1 MTARA
6 LVLVPFVLVSSIG
19 PGFFFLRRT
28 RWNPLEKICGSIALS
43 LLIVGG
49 LSFAVYV
56 SGLPSWGYYGITAIV
71 AGMTL
76 AGADAWGLTRGHYVR
91 RTAAAFGLLV
101 IWTLGLQALIRH
113 YSGGDWCCDW
123 VEHYQRSLFFLE
135 RWPRDFRFID
145 RYPLTTRPPLMN
157 LVCAYF
163 LANVGKEFA
172 LYQIAFSLVNLFVF
186 FPCCLFARRFAP
198 RVKQL
203 ALLVAVFLAFNPM
216 FFMNTTF
223 AWTKALTAFFVVLS
237 VWLYLAGWRKNDRT
251 RISAAFICLSA
262 GLLVHFSALP
272 YAVFLGLAYL
282 TSIWRW
288 QHHRARALAIV
299 ALPAV
304 AIGLV
309 WLAWSIVEYGTGTTF
324 TANATVAGAASG
336 DLNDNL
342 LRIGSNTWHTFRPY
356 IFPGQPEDS
365 TLRRLTD
372 RTFTFYQE
380 NFLGA
385 IGSINAYAVVAILV
399 ATLGRAR
406 SGIPLRERRF
416 WWAFIPFSIL
426 VGIAIDGETSP
437 SGVANICLQPLVY
450 LGVALVAA
458 RYILLSRGARILIW
472 AGVLTDFILGIALEV
487 HMESQMRM
495 WARTPNWD
503 WKQREHLVYL
513 GDLLETSAT
522 TVRAVLLVAALCGL
536 AYLGRLAFASP
547 ADGLP
552 RRTPSRDARHSRL
565 QG

>member
-1 MTARA
+1 MTGRA
-6 LVLVPFVLVSSIG
+6 LVFVPFVLVFSFG
-19 PGFFFLRRT
+19 PGFLFLRRM
-28 RWNPLEKICGSIALS
+28 RWNPMEKICGSIALS
-43 LLIVGG
+43 LLIIGG
-49 LSFAVYV
+49 LSFAVYL
-56 SGLPSWGYYGITAIV
+56 SGLPSWGYYGITAV
-71 AGMTL
+71 AGALTL
-76 AGADAWGLTRGHYVR
+76 AGADGWGLIGDHHVR

-135 RWPRDFRFID
+135 RWPREFRFID

-163 LANVGKEFA
+163 LANVGEEFA
-172 LYQIAFSLVNLFVF
+172 LYQIAFSLLNLLVF

-198 RVKQL
+198 RVKHL
-203 ALLVAVFLAFNPM
+203 PLLVAIFLAFNPM

-223 AWTKALTAFFVVLS
+223 AWTKALAAFFIVLS
-237 VWLYLAGWRKNDRT
+237 VWLYLAGWRKNDRR

-282 TSIWRW
+282 TSIWWW
-288 QHHRARALAIV
+288 QNHRARALAIV
-299 ALPAV
+299 ALPAIAV
-304 AIGLV
+304 GTV
-309 WLAWSIVEYGTGTTF
+309 WFAWSIVEYGAGTTF
-324 TANATVAGAASG
+324 TANATVAGTASG
-336 DLNDNL
+336 DLEGNL

-356 IFPGQPEDS
+356 IFPSQPEDS

-372 RTFTFYQE
+372 RAFTFYQE

-385 IGSINAYAVVAILV
+385 IGSINAYAVIAILV
-399 ATLGRAR
+399 ATLGLAR
-406 SGIPLRERRF
+406 TGLPARERRF
-416 WWAFIPFSIL
+416 WWAFIPFTIL
-426 VGIAIDGETSP
+426 GGIAIDGETSP

-450 LGVALVAA
+450 LGVTLVAA
-458 RYILLSRGARILIW
+458 RYVLLSRGARVLIW
-472 AGVLTDFILGIALEV
+472 AGVFSDFILGVALEV

-513 GDLLETSAT
+513 GDLLDASARS
-522 TVRAVLLVAALCGL
+522 VRAGLLVAAMVGL
-536 AYLGRLAFASP
+536 AYLGRLAFTSP
-547 ADGLP
+547 ANGLP
-552 RRTPSRDARHSRL
+552 VQTPSRDARNRRL
-565 QG
+565 RG